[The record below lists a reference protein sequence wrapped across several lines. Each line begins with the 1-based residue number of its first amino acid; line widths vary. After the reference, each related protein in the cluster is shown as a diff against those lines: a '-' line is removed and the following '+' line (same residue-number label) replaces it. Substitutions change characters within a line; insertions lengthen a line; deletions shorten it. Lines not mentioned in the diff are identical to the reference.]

1 MVLTRHDDSHIY
13 KLVAETVRDFLILGQ
28 FFLADSHFWKHDR
41 SLAQSTGEDAYFIHE
56 HEVDPESTV
65 DDDEYSPQDSDA
77 EYRVADNAEFFPGYF
92 SD

>member
-1 MVLTRHDDSHIY
+1 MVA
-13 KLVAETVRDFLILGQ
+13 KAVREFLISVQSVLILVQ
-28 FFLADSHFWKHDR
+28 FFPADNHLWSHKR
-41 SLAQSTGEDAYFIHE
+41 SVAQNTGEDAYFIHE

-77 EYRVADNAEFFPGYF
+77 EYRVVDNAEVFPGYF